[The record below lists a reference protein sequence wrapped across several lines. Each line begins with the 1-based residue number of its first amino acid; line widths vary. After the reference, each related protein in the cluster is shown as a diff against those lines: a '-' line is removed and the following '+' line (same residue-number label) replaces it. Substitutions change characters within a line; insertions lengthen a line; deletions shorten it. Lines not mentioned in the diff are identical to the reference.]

1 MLGVDRVPTLGQLQA
16 DRALRTLLPEFVLL
30 DCNSQYRESA
40 AAFGC
45 GWSQAATTRRSILN
59 RSGRCPT
66 AVRVAAL

>member
-40 AAFGC
+40 AAFG
-45 GWSQAATTRRSILN
+45 WSQAATTRRSILN